1 MLPQVPLPR
10 MTPSAPPRML
20 AKPPKAPL
28 RGQGPSGAPAP
39 AQDDPIKAIA
49 MQQAQAAQAAPVR
62 AQPAPVPVRYSP
74 APAPAPALA
83 PASPYAQQPPAKNP
97 MPQQQMALDPRA
109 QAIDAMKAK
118 TAGDLLSPTSQVAF
132 MKTGDPYTPAPV
144 GNVVPA
150 SVAPAPMNYVPP
162 NPSAA
167 PVAATLAQA
176 KVPQGLPPALLPD
189 NLLPYEPE
197 RVGAD
202 VFGPK
207 SSVGINPNYD
217 PTKPHLGERLKV
229 DTEPPVRAEEIVGV
243 DPSSAIDWD
252 VLDPSKNPGPGFDW
266 DSELGKWK
274 AVPMP
279 PGVTADSPGW
289 YYDMND
295 GWQYDPYASVKDKV
309 ALSASEVMDKDLSEF
324 GFNAEELQAQED
336 QIIRQ
341 AAEAKAKAMQQMAG
355 RGLGGSGL
363 EIAGLGNIDVGAI
376 SAITDLKTENKAL
389 QIEQRLNEIKTYL
402 AAFGSQLDDKTRNEL
417 AAEAMELQK
426 DQLEYEQSE
435 QKEADRHTLLNNAI
449 AQLGGEEWDAE
460 ALAQAYDKLD
470 AGASIQ
476 DILRDLIEDS
486 GGKLLPK
493 SDEPTSGTPPG
504 GISGY
509 QGDPGT
515 ESDNYAEP
523 KNPFGE
529 KKNPFDENNNNSW
542 YYASESERKAQYM
555 EYAASAMD
563 AGQAPLSED
572 DWNKWQEQTY
582 QHWLKQQH
590 IFNKK

>member
-1 MLPQVPLPR
+1 
-10 MTPSAPPRML
+10 
-20 AKPPKAPL
+20 
-28 RGQGPSGAPAP
+28 
-39 AQDDPIKAIA
+39 
-49 MQQAQAAQAAPVR
+49 
-62 AQPAPVPVRYSP
+62 
-74 APAPAPALA
+74 
-83 PASPYAQQPPAKNP
+83 
-97 MPQQQMALDPRA
+97 MALDPRA

-118 TAGDLLSPTSQVAF
+118 TAGDILSPTSQPAF
-132 MKTGDPYTPAPV
+132 LKTGDPYTPAPV

-150 SVAPAPMNYVPP
+150 SLAPAPMNYVPP
-162 NPSAA
+162 NPNAA

-189 NLLPYEPE
+189 NLLPYDSE

-207 SSVGINPNYD
+207 SSVGINPNYN
-217 PTKPHLGERLKV
+217 PTKPHIGERLKV
-229 DTEPPVRAEEIVGV
+229 NIEPPVRAEEIAPI

-266 DSELGKWK
+266 DNELGKWK

-309 ALSASEVMDKDLSEF
+309 ALNASEVMDKDLSEF

-402 AAFGSQLDDKTRNEL
+402 AAFGSQIDDKTRNEL

-426 DQLEYEQSE
+426 AQLEYEKSE

-460 ALAQAYDKLD
+460 ALAQAYDALD
-470 AGASIQ
+470 AGESIQ
-476 DILRDLIEDS
+476 DILRNLLEDS

-493 SDEPTSGTPPG
+493 PAEPAGGTPPA

-515 ESDNYAEP
+515 ESANYAEP
-523 KNPFGE
+523 PPIQDGG
-529 KKNPFDENNNNSW
+529 DW
-542 YYASESERKAQYM
+542 YAASGSEREAQYM
-555 EYAASAMD
+555 DYAASAVD
-563 AGQAPLSED
+563 AGQAPLSEA
-572 DWNKWQEQTY
+572 DWNTWQALAY
-582 QHWLKQQH
+582 QDWEEKEWYKNEDGQ
-590 IFNKK
+590 